1 MGLAPYAQRYPHE
14 MSGGMQQRVGL
25 ARALA
30 KNPTI
35 MFMDEAFSAL
45 DPLIR
50 TEMQDELLRLQREHE
65 RTIVFISHDLDEA
78 MRIGDRIAIM
88 EGGRIVQVGTP
99 KEILLNPVDAYV
111 SSFFRN
117 VDVSKVLRASDIVEL
132 QRAIVW
138 EAVDGASA
146 IAPLRELDER
156 HARFGYLVDVER
168 RFQAVI
174 ARDGLADAVR
184 LGRSLDHAR
193 VEDIAPFPSGARL
206 GEILGIVARADC
218 PVPVTDEGGRFLGA
232 ISPTQLLEILHRA
245 D

>member
-1 MGLAPYAQRYPHE
+1 M
-14 MSGGMQQRVGL
+14 
-25 ARALA
+25 
-30 KNPTI
+30 
-35 MFMDEAFSAL
+35 
-45 DPLIR
+45 
-50 TEMQDELLRLQREHE
+50 
-65 RTIVFISHDLDEA
+65 
-78 MRIGDRIAIM
+78 
-88 EGGRIVQVGTP
+88 GTP

-174 ARDGLADAVR
+174 ARDGLARHDEINR
-184 LGRSLDHAR
+184 RPGRD
-193 VEDIAPFPSGARL
+193 EM
-206 GEILGIVARADC
+206 ARAFDAARRA
-218 PVPVTDEGGRFLGA
+218 GLWRFDRC
-232 ISPTQLLEILHRA
+232 RA
-245 D
+245 G